1 MGDKAANRQFLVHV
15 DGIPGERKYWATKS
29 GGEVTASSNKVWD
42 GGSLVPG
49 VLASP
54 AEVGDVVVARPFD
67 PDLDHELATQLLRR
81 VGQWRTVIS
90 VQPTYG
96 DLGAARVKPRVYTDA
111 LLTGVREPEPDASS
125 GDAADWELTFTVGS
139 VS

>member
-1 MGDKAANRQFLVHV
+1 MKAANRQFLVKI
-15 DGIPGERKYWATKS
+15 DGISGSWPYWATKS
-29 GGEVTASSNKVWD
+29 GGEVTSDSNKVWD
-42 GGSLVPG
+42 GGSLVPD

-54 AEVGDVVVARPFD
+54 AEVGDITIARPYD
-67 PDLDHELATQLLRR
+67 PDRDQPIINQLITQ
-81 VGQWRTVIS
+81 VGQWRTTIS

-96 DLGAARVKPRVYTDA
+96 DLTAAKVKPRVYSNA

-125 GDAADWELTFTVGS
+125 GDGSDYELTFAIGA